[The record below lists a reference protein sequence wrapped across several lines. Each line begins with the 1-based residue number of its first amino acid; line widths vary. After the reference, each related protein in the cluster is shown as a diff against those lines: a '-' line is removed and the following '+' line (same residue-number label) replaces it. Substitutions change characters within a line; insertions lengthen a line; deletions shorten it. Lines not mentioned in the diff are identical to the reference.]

1 MVSKFS
7 LVCAAALAV
16 AVGGCSSSSE
26 ILPDKNEGGWFSKP
40 LNVFAKPDWARP
52 TGDAK
57 TVQLGPS
64 GSVGPEDLVGADGAC
79 APEAAPAAAPAQ
91 PAAGETAAAQAS
103 LNPNSALD
111 PGNLHLGGIALGM
124 TECQAV
130 RRAGLPSNVSIG
142 ADDKGERRTVVT
154 YMSGPWP
161 GIYTFNSGRLKII
174 DRVPEPAKPVKKPPA
189 KKPKTAAKP
198 Q

>member
-1 MVSKFS
+1 M
-7 LVCAAALAV
+7 LAV
-16 AVGGCSSSSE
+16 SVGGCSSSSE

-40 LNVFAKPDWARP
+40 LDVFAKPDWARP
-52 TGDAK
+52 AGDSK

-64 GSVGPEDLVGADGAC
+64 GPVGPDDLVGADGAC
-79 APEAAPAAAPAQ
+79 APAVAPAAAPAQ
-91 PAAGETAAAQAS
+91 PAAGETAAAQAP

-111 PGNLHLGGIALGM
+111 PGGTHLGGIALGM

-142 ADDKGERRTVVT
+142 ADEKGERKTVVT
-154 YMSGPWP
+154 YLSGPWP
-161 GIYTFNSGRLKII
+161 GIYTFSSGRLKII
-174 DRVPEPAKPVKKPPA
+174 DRAPEPAKPAKKPPA